1 MSKKEIHEKELTQ
14 GAQAEQPAKLSLE
27 DSLKKEREKLE
38 EEKGKLDE
46 TLQEFH
52 NKLTEAVCALQR
64 ENKLISSRVN
74 EELDGLPGGISK
86 KAVES
91 VLKMGFPKRGQLEDS
106 VLKLKAGYTHTQ
118 SKQVQ
123 AVKRIGEVD
132 KELLNITLT
141 VDVEKLCEKFSKFQE
156 TWIEM
161 EQTFIRMRDFA
172 SALAIADPKFSER
185 VPKDYPSFYLQV
197 FSSLFNAER
206 LSTLSIPYLVENVSN
221 YGQGLL
227 AEGDMSIRRMEE
239 RHVFEDNRPQDK
251 TWRGPIPN
259 RENEEAE

>member
-1 MSKKEIHEKELTQ
+1 MENQKIKHNESEKKPTQ
-14 GAQAEQPAKLSLE
+14 EVQAEQPLE

-38 EEKGKLDE
+38 EEKGKIDE

-52 NKLTEAVCALQR
+52 NKLTEAVCALQE

-118 SKQVQ
+118 SKEVQ
-123 AVKRIGEVD
+123 TVKRVGEID
-132 KELLNITLT
+132 KEILNITLT
-141 VDVEKLCEKFSKFQE
+141 TDVKELCEMFSKFQE

-161 EQTFIRMRDFA
+161 EETFIRMRDFA
-172 SALAIADPKFSER
+172 SALAIANPKFSER

-227 AEGDMSIRRMEE
+227 AEGDMSIRRTEE

-259 RENEEAE
+259 RENEEEY

>member
-1 MSKKEIHEKELTQ
+1 MSKKEIHEKELIQ

-118 SKQVQ
+118 SKEVQ
-123 AVKRIGEVD
+123 AVKRIGAID
-132 KELLNITLT
+132 KELMDIELATRVETL
-141 VDVEKLCEKFSKFQE
+141 CAMFSDFQDKYSKME
-156 TWIEM
+156 DLFLEM
-161 EQTFIRMRDFA
+161 KNYALPIAIDDHNFA
-172 SALAIADPKFSER
+172 SR
-185 VPKDYPSFYLQV
+185 VPKEFPPHFEVV
-197 FSSLFNAER
+197 FSALFGEASL
-206 LSTLSIPYLVENVSN
+206 SSLSIPSLVMNVSQ
-221 YGQGLL
+221 YQDSIL
-227 AEGDMSIRRMEE
+227 AKPGRAEIRRSDSK
-239 RHVFEDNRPQDK
+239 HVFESAQPKEKRW
-251 TWRGPIPN
+251 TGPLPAGD
-259 RENEEAE
+259 EGEE